1 MLRKT
6 RVVAVACACMLAL
19 ASCGSADDAVRDY
32 NQSDIAVFDASSV
45 RADPKIAAMVPRA
58 AKADGKLTIGSNLYY
73 APADFKQGET
83 PVGYE
88 MDVMRAVAARMGLD
102 LEIQESSF
110 DSILPRIPK
119 RYEAGASAFTITNE
133 RTANF
138 NMIQYYEVGTSWAV
152 AAGNPSKFTPG
163 SICGRT
169 IGVQTGTLQ
178 DETVAKT
185 AKKCHKQ
192 PTIQRYDAQENVTLA
207 LSGGKIEAMTADSSV
222 INYAIHRA
230 KGALEAAG
238 PIMEKAPQGIVVSK
252 DDPALTAAIQASLQ
266 SLMDDGTLKKIFKSW
281 NIDENIA
288 SKALLNP
295 KL

>member
-1 MLRKT
+1 MLSTLRNT
-6 RVVAVACACMLAL
+6 RVVAVACACMLTL
-19 ASCGSADDAVRDY
+19 ASCGSADVVVRDY
-32 NQSDIAVFDASSV
+32 NRSDIVIFDASSV
-45 RADPKIAAMVPRA
+45 RADPKIAAMVPQA

-88 MDVMRAVAARMGLD
+88 MDVMRAVAAR

-152 AAGNPSKFTPG
+152 AAGNPSKFTPT

-178 DETVAKT
+178 DEAVAKT

-192 PTIQRYDAQENVTLA
+192 PTIQRYDAQESVTLA

-222 INYAIHRA
+222 INYAISRTN
-230 KGALEAAG
+230 GALEAVG

-252 DDPALTAAIQASLQ
+252 DDPALTTAVQASLQ

-281 NIDENIA
+281 NISENIA

-295 KL
+295 KV

>member
-102 LEIQESSF
+102 
-110 DSILPRIPK
+110 
-119 RYEAGASAFTITNE
+119 
-133 RTANF
+133 
-138 NMIQYYEVGTSWAV
+138 
-152 AAGNPSKFTPG
+152 
-163 SICGRT
+163 
-169 IGVQTGTLQ
+169 
-178 DETVAKT
+178 
-185 AKKCHKQ
+185 
-192 PTIQRYDAQENVTLA
+192 
-207 LSGGKIEAMTADSSV
+207 
-222 INYAIHRA
+222 
-230 KGALEAAG
+230 
-238 PIMEKAPQGIVVSK
+238 
-252 DDPALTAAIQASLQ
+252 
-266 SLMDDGTLKKIFKSW
+266 
-281 NIDENIA
+281 
-288 SKALLNP
+288 
-295 KL
+295 